1 MPTVRVLLDAP
12 GLELGVFRCLPGDP
26 AWRSENCVGEGYHVV
41 IPGPPVLIAQS
52 WTRPVVT
59 NMNHAVFYNSQEV
72 YRRGLLSD
80 RGDHC
85 VFIRA
90 DAAVVREVAADVDPG
105 LGGRSEFRFP
115 FVDGPLDA
123 QTHLEHRLLVERL
136 AGGSPDRLFAE
147 EAVLR
152 LLRAAVA
159 QSVGALRA
167 AQGGRGA
174 PRRATEA
181 DHRDLVEAA
190 NSVLSRRFTEPL
202 ALHEIAASVHA
213 SPFHLARVFRAHTG
227 SGLHAYRNQLRL
239 RSSLEALADPR
250 REVRGV
256 AMELGFASS
265 SHFIE
270 SFRAAF
276 GMSPSTFRRGTPHR
290 REAGAALEN

>member
-1 MPTVRVLLDAP
+1 MPTVRVLFDAP

-59 NMNHAVFYNSQEV
+59 NMNHAVFYNSQEI

-90 DAAVVREVAADVDPG
+90 DVAVVREAAADADPG
-105 LGGRSEFRFP
+105 LGDPSEFRFP
-115 FVDGPLDA
+115 FVEGPLNPR
-123 QTHLEHRLLVERL
+123 THLEHRLLVERL
-136 AGGSPDRLFAE
+136 AGRGPTDPLFAE

-152 LLRAAVA
+152 LLRAAVGE
-159 QSVGALRA
+159 SVGARRA
-167 AQGGRGA
+167 VQGGR
-174 PRRATEA
+174 RVSRSTTTV
-181 DHRDLVEAA
+181 DHRELVEAA
-190 NSVLSRRFTEPL
+190 KVVLSRRFTEPL
-202 ALHEIAASVHA
+202 GLREIAAAVHA
-213 SPFHLARVFRAHTG
+213 SPFHLARVFRSSTG

-239 RSSLEALADPR
+239 RASLEALADPR

-256 AMELGFASS
+256 ALELGFASS

-276 GMSPSTFRRGTPHR
+276 GISPSTYRRG
-290 REAGAALEN
+290 AAALEN

>member
-12 GLELGVFRCLPGDP
+12 GLELGIFRCLPGDP
-26 AWRSENCVGEGYHVV
+26 AWRTENCVGDGYHVV
-41 IPGPPVLIAQS
+41 IPGPPVLIEQS
-52 WTRPVVT
+52 RARPVVT
-59 NMNHAVFYNSQEV
+59 NMNHAVFYNSQEI

-90 DAAVVREVAADVDPG
+90 DAAVVREVAADADPV
-105 LGGRSEFRFP
+105 LGDPSEFRFP

-123 QTHLEHRLLVERL
+123 RTHLEHRLLVKRL
-136 AGGSPDRLFAE
+136 AEDDPPDRLFAE
-147 EAVLR
+147 EAVVRILR
-152 LLRAAVA
+152 EAVT
-159 QSVGALRA
+159 QSVGARRA
-167 AQGGRGA
+167 AEGGRQA
-174 PRRATEA
+174 PRHNTDV

-190 NSVLSRRFTEPL
+190 KVVVSRRFSEPL
-202 ALHEIAASVHA
+202 GLSDIAAAVHA

-227 SGLHAYRNQLRL
+227 SSLHAYRNQLRL
-239 RSSLEALADPR
+239 RSSLEVLGDPR

-256 AMELGFASS
+256 ALELGFASS

-276 GMSPSTFRRGTPHR
+276 GMSPSTYRRG
-290 REAGAALEN
+290 AGAVLRN